1 MVAGSGGRV
10 IGCPTSVV
18 LASRLYSPCKMV
30 GKRGLRSRNRRRMRK
45 VRTLLTMCASSHH
58 DARMADRNRDEHLIA
73 FVRAHGT
80 ATVEALSREV
90 GVGPSTIRRD
100 LHRLSEGRRLVRTY
114 GGATLADRPVDGPA
128 VHATRAMAE
137 KRRVAVAAASLVRD
151 GQTIAVTSGST
162 AVELAYQLVDRS
174 DLTVITN
181 SLDVAQVL
189 LDREGIQLV
198 VLGGVVRPGMHS
210 LLGHLTEQA
219 CREMRADTL
228 FMGIGAISLERGLMN
243 DYMPEILTDRVL
255 RSMATSVVVIAD
267 SGKFDLVASALVFG
281 LDEVDVIVTD
291 SGVRAEV
298 VEDLTAGG
306 IRVIVA

>member
-1 MVAGSGGRV
+1 M
-10 IGCPTSVV
+10 I
-18 LASRLYSPCKMV
+18 
-30 GKRGLRSRNRRRMRK
+30 
-45 VRTLLTMCASSHH
+45 
-58 DARMADRNRDEHLIA
+58 DRDRDERLIA
-73 FVRAHGT
+73 IVRAHGT
-80 ATVEALSREV
+80 ATVAELSSDL

-100 LHRLSEGRRLVRTY
+100 LGRLARDGRLVRTY
-114 GGATLADRPVDGPA
+114 GGATLAERPGDGPA
-128 VHATRAMAE
+128 PQPIRAHAE
-137 KRRVAVAAASLVRD
+137 KRRVAAAAASLVRD

-162 AVELAYQLVDRS
+162 AVEFARQLVDRS

-189 LDREGIQLV
+189 LDCEGIQLV
-198 VLGGVVRPGMHS
+198 VLGGVIRPRMHS

-243 DYMPEILTDRVL
+243 DYMPEILTDRAL

-267 SGKFDLVASALVFG
+267 SGKFDLVAPALVFG
-281 LDEVDVIVTD
+281 LDGVDVIVTD
-291 SGVRAEV
+291 RGVRPEV
-298 VEDLTAGG
+298 VEDLTARD

>member
-1 MVAGSGGRV
+1 VPDIGRA
-10 IGCPTSVV
+10 C
-18 LASRLYSPCKMV
+18 LRLYSAARAPTSAVCTDMAPE
-30 GKRGLRSRNRRRMRK
+30 MRT
-45 VRTLLTMCASSHH
+45 VRTILTICASHRH
-58 DARMADRNRDEHLIA
+58 DVRMADRDRDERLIE

-80 ATVEALSREV
+80 ATVEALSREI
-90 GVGPSTIRRD
+90 GVGPSTVRRD
-100 LHRLSEGRRLVRTY
+100 LRRLSEGQRLVRTY
-114 GGATLADRPVDGPA
+114 GGAMVVDRAVGSPPA
-128 VHATRAMAE
+128 HATRAMAE
-137 KRRVAVAAASLVRD
+137 KRRVAVAAAGLVRD

-162 AVELAYQLVDRS
+162 AVEFSHQLVDRS
-174 DLTVITN
+174 HLTVITN

-198 VLGGVVRPGMHS
+198 VLGGVVRPRMHS

-243 DYMPEILTDRVL
+243 DYMPEILTDRAL
-255 RSMATSVVVIAD
+255 RSIATSVVVMAD
-267 SGKFDLVASALVFG
+267 SGKFDLVAPALVFG

-298 VEDLTAGG
+298 VADLTARD